1 MHPQLSL
8 AIVEAK
14 QQEFLERA
22 SRRRARFVRA
32 KPGPAPAAFFEGVPD
47 NRPVE
52 LSVQALARLAE
63 LDQAPRP
70 AEPVLLGLVMQ
81 RPIVALSL
89 SDGRVIA
96 DPFLHT
102 AELTE
107 LLRVRARQLTQRCR
121 LRRPPT
127 RRPAARRLTSR
138 ARRPPLR

>member
-1 MHPQLSL
+1 MKGLLVRTDSPY
-8 AIVEAK
+8 
-14 QQEFLERA
+14 
-22 SRRRARFVRA
+22 RRR
-32 KPGPAPAAFFEGVPD
+32 
-47 NRPVE
+47 
-52 LSVQALARLAE
+52 
-63 LDQAPRP
+63 
-70 AEPVLLGLVMQ
+70 VLLPRRAQVRLFL
-81 RPIVALSL
+81 RAVAHVDALHQEHHVFRDIS
-89 SDGRVIA
+89 RVIA